1 MPRWSKIKEESKKV
15 TPMKR
20 RMLMDVRTFDNLD
33 KSLEIEIGIEHT
45 NDYDKHKVLKR
56 RKGHMQLRT
65 NLKIVQ

>member
-1 MPRWSKIKEESKKV
+1 
-15 TPMKR
+15 
-20 RMLMDVRTFDNLD
+20 MDVRTFDNLD